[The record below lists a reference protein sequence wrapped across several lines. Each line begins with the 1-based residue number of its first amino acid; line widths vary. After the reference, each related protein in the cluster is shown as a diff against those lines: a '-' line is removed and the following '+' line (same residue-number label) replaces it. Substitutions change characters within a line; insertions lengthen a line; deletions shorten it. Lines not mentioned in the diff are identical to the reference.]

1 MQWILP
7 LLIAAHVVPGVFWAG
22 STVVLVRLNGMGA
35 EQLGRPQIGSATMTV
50 LAGGILWGLKHGS
63 AFGRYEEILAL
74 GAVCAI
80 AAAGVQSA
88 IGLSALRRLAT
99 ASEAEAKDYRARI
112 ALSQRVASPLLAIT
126 VICMVTAQYF

>member
-7 LLIAAHVVPGVFWAG
+7 LLVAAHVIPGVFWAG
-22 STVVLVRLNGMGA
+22 TTFVLARLSGVGA
-35 EQLGRPQIGSATMTV
+35 EQFGQPQIGAATTTV
-50 LAGGILWGLKHGS
+50 LAGAILWGLKHGT

-88 IGLSALRRLAT
+88 IGLPAIRRLGV
-99 ASEAEAKDYRARI
+99 ASEAEAKKYRARI
-112 ALSQRVASPLLAIT
+112 AFSQRVAAPLLAIT
-126 VICMVTAQYF
+126 VLCMVTAQYL